1 MKTLKEQLGTNVT
14 TIVKLRNGKYHV
26 LDDGFIYMGKEGV
39 IPVEREYNDD
49 LTNKINTQ
57 LDIVKHS
64 GLQKKSGNFIEELAW
79 TAALMRTID
88 TNPIKDSDI
97 RWAWEREENKKDI
110 LTKEEKEYLSIV
122 IKPFRNRIISL
133 EKRARDLDKN
143 TYYILMT
150 LQALG
155 THDLKDRFSLADF
168 YRSEAYK
175 GMEEYKAY
183 TLDELG
189 L

>member
-1 MKTLKEQLGTNVT
+1 MKTLKEQLKANVT

-39 IPVEREYNDD
+39 IPVGREYNDD

-97 RWAWEREENKKDI
+97 KWIWEREEEKEQKDA
-110 LTKEEKEYLSIV
+110 LDEEEKEYLSVV
-122 IKPFRNRIISL
+122 IKPIRDIIDYIMKRRTLDGESDYIVMSL
-133 EKRARDLDKN
+133 NNEGEWF
-143 TYYILMT
+143 ILPYFK
-150 LQALG
+150 
-155 THDLKDRFSLADF
+155 HDTM
-168 YRSEAYK
+168 YK
-175 GMEEYKAY
+175 GMNFGKQY
-183 TLDELG
+183 TVDELG

>member
-1 MKTLKEQLGTNVT
+1 MKTLKEQLTDNIT

-49 LTNKINTQ
+49 LTNKNNTQ

-79 TAALMRTID
+79 TAALMKTID
-88 TNPIKDSDI
+88 SNPIKDSDI
-97 RWAWEREENKKDI
+97 RWVWEREKEQKDI
-110 LTKEEKEYLSIV
+110 LDKVEKEYLSAV
-122 IKPFRNRIISL
+122 IKPFRNKIDYIMKRRTLKCDKDYIAISFL
-133 EKRARDLDKN
+133 NNGEELF
-143 TYYILMT
+143 T
-150 LQALG
+150 LPYFKQD
-155 THDLKDRFSLADF
+155 TM
-168 YRSEAYK
+168 YK
-175 GMEEYKAY
+175 GMKFGKQY
-183 TLDELG
+183 TVDELG